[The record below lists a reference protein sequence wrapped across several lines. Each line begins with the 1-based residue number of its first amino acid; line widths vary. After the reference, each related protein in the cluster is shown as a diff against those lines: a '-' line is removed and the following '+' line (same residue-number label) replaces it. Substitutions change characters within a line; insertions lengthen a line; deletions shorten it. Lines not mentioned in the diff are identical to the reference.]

1 LQIFINNIKNMS
13 KSKKTKLSR
22 AGSLKKYQGKHI
34 KRGMLIEKFSAFDG
48 NANKKKILKTININ
62 KYTIFTSVPKIDTN
76 ALNDMV
82 TIIITN
88 YNKKNLLAMAVRSAL
103 KQSYKNIEIIV
114 IDDKSSDNIE
124 NILKPI
130 INNRVRIILNKKNY
144 GPYACRNYAL
154 DVAKGKYV
162 TFLDADDVIH
172 KDHIL
177 ALISCY
183 KAKNLSSVLSL
194 HNRYATS
201 GRKASGP
208 KICEASIFFDRK
220 KILNDIGYYHMVRCG
235 ADTEFRRR
243 IEKYYGLN
251 NIGVFCHATYRALYI
266 KNSLT
271 RSSDLGSGSVARSE
285 YANSFRKYHKK
296 SKNLFFDYKTMS
308 MPFSLSN
315 KIIVKEFNK
324 KSFIEVKI

>member
-1 LQIFINNIKNMS
+1 MSRFRRTRPKGYRVSNKNIKKPISVSMEKGFS
-13 KSKKTKLSR
+13 I
-22 AGSLKKYQGKHI
+22 I
-34 KRGMLIEKFSAFDG
+34 KG
-48 NANKKKILKTININ
+48 NANKKKILKTIN
-62 KYTIFTSVPKIDTN
+62 KYTIFTSVPNIGAN

-88 YNKKNLLAMAVRSAL
+88 YNKNKLLARAVRSAL
-103 KQSYKNIEIIV
+103 GQSYKNIEIIV

-243 IEKYYGLN
+243 MEKYYGSN

-271 RSSDLGSGSVARSE
+271 RSSDLGSGSIARSE

-296 SKNLFFDYKTMS
+296 SKNLFFDYRTMR
-308 MPFSLSN
+308 MPFGLN
-315 KIIVKEFNK
+315 GKIMVKGFNK
-324 KSFIEVKI
+324 KSFIEVK